1 MSVRLGKSASMDIP
15 PEGHLLL
22 GCARIHFDVD
32 ESHRIRRLVE
42 QGLDWSLVRQ
52 LAAQHAITPLLHD
65 GLTKACPDAIPV
77 DVLKEV
83 TQDAQKVTQSN
94 ERNLDTVLTLL
105 SLFEDNKIPV
115 VPFKGVALALSAYGD
130 LSRRMCGDIDLLV
143 RRVDFWRAKDLLI
156 RQGCM
161 QMYFWPSRSGY
172 GAGFS
177 SQQQVCH

>member
-32 ESHRIRRLVE
+32 ESHRIRRLVVE

-115 VPFKGVALALSAYGD
+115 VPFKG
-130 LSRRMCGDIDLLV
+130 LL
-143 RRVDFWRAKDLLI
+143 
-156 RQGCM
+156 
-161 QMYFWPSRSGY
+161 
-172 GAGFS
+172 
-177 SQQQVCH
+177 